1 MFDKKIEDDLKK
13 KSGVINLSENNLD
26 LAESKQDIIS
36 LFHIKKQINNP
47 KLNHKKKENMK
58 MLGIES
64 DTNKLKMEIKS
75 FFKYFCKV

>member
-47 KLNHKKKENMK
+47 KLNHKNMK
-58 MLGIES
+58 RR
-64 DTNKLKMEIKS
+64 
-75 FFKYFCKV
+75 